1 MKWAARRA
9 GMAPDGWVGLAV
21 VIDGPG
27 YLPNL
32 AGCDAL
38 LASSGMENIYPIN
51 GVELCAETFGDA
63 GDPAVLLIH
72 GASASMLWW
81 PEALCSQLAARGRY
95 VIRYDQRDT
104 GRSTSYPPGKP
115 GYSMRDLA
123 ADAVGLLD
131 SLGIDQAHV
140 VAQSMSGGIGL
151 VLAVD
156 NPTKVSSVTFVSTST
171 GADDLPPP
179 SADMPRLASPDFT
192 DQAAVEEYVVRSMA
206 AESGAYFDE
215 ESARDLVRRDM
226 ARARDFEASLTN
238 HYAMDFDGPVHGGF
252 GDLSMPVLVI
262 HGDLDPL
269 LPLAHGE
276 AIRDAVPG
284 ASLVVLKGAGHGVPE
299 ALWDEFV
306 DAVVEHTGRR

>member
-1 MKWAARRA
+1 
-9 GMAPDGWVGLAV
+9 
-21 VIDGPG
+21 
-27 YLPNL
+27 
-32 AGCDAL
+32 
-38 LASSGMENIYPIN
+38 METIYPVN
-51 GVELCAETFGDA
+51 GVELCAETFGDPA
-63 GDPAVLLIH
+63 DPAVLLIH

-81 PEALCSQLAARGRY
+81 PESLCSQLAGRGRY

-104 GRSTSYPPGKP
+104 GRSTSYPPGRP

-131 SLGIDQAHV
+131 ALGIDRAYV
-140 VAQSMSGGIGL
+140 VAQSMSGGVGL
-151 VLAVD
+151 ILGVD
-156 NPTKVSSVTFVSTST
+156 NPTRVASVTFVSTST

-179 SADMPRLASPDFT
+179 SADMPRFGPPDFT
-192 DQAAVEEYVVRSMA
+192 DRAALEEYVVQSA
-206 AESGAYFDE
+206 GAEMGGLFDV
-215 ESARDLVRRDM
+215 ESTRDLVRRDI

-262 HGDLDPL
+262 HGELDPL
-269 LPLAHGE
+269 LPLEHGE
-276 AIRDAVPG
+276 AVRDAVPG

-306 DAVVEHTGRR
+306 DAVVQHTGGQ